1 MLPPGAILLL
11 TTTQGIGNGQVLYA
25 FVANVFI
32 LSALANSLTI
42 VVVDFLIKISPDDI
56 RPTYSRCFNA
66 ITTPVFLLPSSRTS
80 SHRILGI
87 RLFYH
92 LDDRRR
98 ASILHPNFD
107 WPTA

>member
-42 VVVDFLIKISPDDI
+42 VVVDFFDK
-56 RPTYSRCFNA
+56 
-66 ITTPVFLLPSSRTS
+66 
-80 SHRILGI
+80 
-87 RLFYH
+87 
-92 LDDRRR
+92 
-98 ASILHPNFD
+98 NF
-107 WPTA
+107 TG